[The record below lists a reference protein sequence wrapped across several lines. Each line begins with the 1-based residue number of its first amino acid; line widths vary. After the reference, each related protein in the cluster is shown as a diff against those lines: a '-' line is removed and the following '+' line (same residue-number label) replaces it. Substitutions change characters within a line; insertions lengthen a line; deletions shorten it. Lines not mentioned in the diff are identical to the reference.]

1 MSVEFVS
8 NHNNE
13 PWILTN
19 IYASCIA
26 LGRQAFLQWFKNIN
40 VPDTINWLIVGDF
53 NLYRNPDDRNKLGG
67 DHLEMYLFN
76 EAIIALGLVEL
87 PLKGRRFTWSNK
99 QLSPLLER
107 LDWFFTSALWTVTY
121 PNTLASSV
129 VNEISDHTPC
139 VITILTAIPKTSIFR
154 FENYWMEHEEF
165 MPLVQHTWASSVNE
179 TDMAKVITAKFKNLR
194 RVLKDW
200 QRNLS
205 NLELAIEN
213 VKLVLT
219 FSISRRIQ
227 RFVHP

>member
-1 MSVEFVS
+1 MIEINLEVT
-8 NHNNE
+8 
-13 PWILTN
+13 IL
-19 IYASCIA
+19 
-26 LGRQAFLQWFKNIN
+26 K
-40 VPDTINWLIVGDF
+40 
-53 NLYRNPDDRNKLGG
+53 
-67 DHLEMYLFN
+67 MYLFN
-76 EAIIALGLVEL
+76 EAISALGLVEL

-107 LDWFFTSALWTVTY
+107 LDWFLTSALWTVTY
-121 PNTLASSV
+121 PNIFASSV
-129 VNEISDHTPC
+129 VNETSDHTPC

-205 NLELAIEN
+205 NLKLAIEN

-219 FSISRRIQ
+219 FFSVSRRIQ
-227 RFVHP
+227 RSIHP